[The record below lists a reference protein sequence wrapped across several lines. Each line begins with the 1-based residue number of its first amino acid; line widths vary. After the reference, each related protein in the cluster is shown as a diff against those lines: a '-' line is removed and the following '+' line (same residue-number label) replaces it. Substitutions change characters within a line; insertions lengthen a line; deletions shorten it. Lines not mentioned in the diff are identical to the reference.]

1 MAESVHFIAGGLA
14 GATSA
19 IVTSPLEVLKTRLQ
33 STIGQRV
40 VCHTLPQMITTGN
53 VIALQD
59 SAAITLL
66 QKWSLLKHYI
76 GHIAKSEG
84 VKAFYKGLAPSLM
97 GIMPTR
103 AIYFYTYNKAKNGF
117 NTIMTP
123 NTHQVHLVSAFCGG
137 VVGSTCMN
145 PIFVVKTRLQLDQSK
160 MGSNLTSLSCIR
172 QIIQQ
177 EGMRGFYRGL
187 TASYA
192 GVMETGLCFVLYES
206 TKQSLLG
213 KKPYSNGKLD
223 FMDYILA
230 ATSSKMIATTVC
242 YPHEVART
250 RMRQLDVLNVGR
262 KYKSFVQTVMTVWRE
277 EGRKGLYGGMSAHLM
292 RVIPNTAILFLT
304 YETVVHLL
312 DRQSY

>member
-1 MAESVHFIAGGLA
+1 M
-14 GATSA
+14 
-19 IVTSPLEVLKTRLQ
+19 
-33 STIGQRV
+33 
-40 VCHTLPQMITTGN
+40 
-53 VIALQD
+53 
-59 SAAITLL
+59 AITVNISVIYQVRKLPTYVF
-66 QKWSLLKHYI
+66 SSTDR
-76 GHIAKSEG
+76 HIAKSEG

-192 GVMETGLCFVLYES
+192 GENHFRVFQSILVIS
-206 TKQSLLG
+206 TACMHVYA
-213 KKPYSNGKLD
+213 YS
-223 FMDYILA
+223 
-230 ATSSKMIATTVC
+230 
-242 YPHEVART
+242 
-250 RMRQLDVLNVGR
+250 
-262 KYKSFVQTVMTVWRE
+262 
-277 EGRKGLYGGMSAHLM
+277 
-292 RVIPNTAILFLT
+292 
-304 YETVVHLL
+304 
-312 DRQSY
+312 

>member
-1 MAESVHFIAGGLA
+1 MFDF
-14 GATSA
+14 T
-19 IVTSPLEVLKTRLQ
+19 
-33 STIGQRV
+33 
-40 VCHTLPQMITTGN
+40 
-53 VIALQD
+53 
-59 SAAITLL
+59 
-66 QKWSLLKHYI
+66 
-76 GHIAKSEG
+76 
-84 VKAFYKGLAPSLM
+84 
-97 GIMPTR
+97 
-103 AIYFYTYNKAKNGF
+103 
-117 NTIMTP
+117 
-123 NTHQVHLVSAFCGG
+123 
-137 VVGSTCMN
+137 
-145 PIFVVKTRLQLDQSK
+145 
-160 MGSNLTSLSCIR
+160 
-172 QIIQQ
+172 
-177 EGMRGFYRGL
+177 
-187 TASYA
+187 